1 MTEGN
6 VPVNIQI
13 LDKEYAVSCP
23 ESERDG
29 LLRSAAMLD
38 NRMRSTRDE
47 GKVLGTER
55 LVVITALNIV
65 HEQMQNQLHSEAR
78 MADVESEVRGLEDK
92 ISGAL
97 SRRATEEA
105 VN

>member
-38 NRMRSTRDE
+38 RRMRQTRDE

-65 HEQMQNQLHSEAR
+65 HEHIQNQLHNEAQ
-78 MADVESEVRGLEDK
+78 MTDVESEIRGLEDK
-92 ISGAL
+92 INGAL

-105 VN
+105 VD